1 LNKVKSTLAT
11 QPNKAAQIKA
21 DQQKISNSIVGKGSD
36 YSES

>member
-1 LNKVKSTLAT
+1 MAT

-21 DQQKISNSIVGKGSD
+21 DHQKMSNSIVGKVSD